1 MEQKVGILSVFTVSY
16 DLIYILGKPIKL
28 RTNFFP
34 IRIPKGPLHEYD
46 VSISPQDVSNR
57 RVRRRI
63 FQLAENTQDWVAN
76 GLKGRIAHDSSAK
89 LIAANI
95 LPQPLSITVLYYEE
109 DDDRDN
115 GKKEYTLTIKYIHT
129 LETDGLQQ

>member
-1 MEQKVGILSVFTVSY
+1 
-16 DLIYILGKPIKL
+16 L

-46 VSISPQDVSNR
+46 VGISPKEVSNR

-63 FQLAENTQDWVAN
+63 FQLAENSQDWVSN
-76 GLKGRIAHDSSAK
+76 GLKGRVAHDSSAK

-95 LPQPLSITVLYYEE
+95 LPQPLSITVRYYEE
-109 DDDRDN
+109 DDDQGN
-115 GKKEYTLTIKYIHT
+115 GKKEFTLDINYARS
-129 LETDGLQQ
+129 LETVGLQQ